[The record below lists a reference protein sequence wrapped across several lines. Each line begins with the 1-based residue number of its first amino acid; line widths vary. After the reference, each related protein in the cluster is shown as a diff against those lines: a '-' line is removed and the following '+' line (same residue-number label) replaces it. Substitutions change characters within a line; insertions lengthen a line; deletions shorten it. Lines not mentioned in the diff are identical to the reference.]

1 MTDLGAGTL
10 HVSGSSMVAGLLFY
24 LFSWVTL
31 AWAPDG
37 PSWGPGGQPGGQPEG
52 PDVDDDIA
60 NTLGQ
65 TIAQHHGKYLLRSL
79 FCEEMAGVL
88 SDEMLIGI
96 VIPWDSLIHCW
107 QIGNGRLDDMMEVI
121 TLVQDKKVGYSTP
134 WWPEHSSGSNS
145 VRIKGYLIDVA
156 VSCVLRDVHSARLY
170 VMGVTAVAA
179 ASTMVYR

>member
-1 MTDLGAGTL
+1 MCLGVLWSQGCY
-10 HVSGSSMVAGLLFY
+10 FIY
-24 LFSWVTL
+24 FSWVTL

-37 PSWGPGGQPGGQPEG
+37 PSWGPGGQPEG

-65 TIAQHHGKYLLRSL
+65 TIAQHHGKCLLRSL

-107 QIGNGRLDDMMEVI
+107 KIGNGRLDDMMEVI
-121 TLVQDKKVGYSTP
+121 TLVQDKKR
-134 WWPEHSSGSNS
+134 SG
-145 VRIKGYLIDVA
+145 I
-156 VSCVLRDVHSARLY
+156 VHLGGPNIHL
-170 VMGVTAVAA
+170 VQV
-179 ASTMVYR
+179 VYGSKAI